1 MTRNDQGAHNERVIQ
16 RVAII
21 VRDHKSY
28 APPSYKAVTG
38 ELNAYG
44 LMTSR
49 GNSWT
54 SKSLLRMLQRHGIK
68 GLHGVKSLC

>member
-1 MTRNDQGAHNERVIQ
+1 MTRNDQVAHNGRVIQ

-38 ELNAYG
+38 ELNAKG
-44 LMTSR
+44 LLTSR

-54 SKSLLRMLQRHGIK
+54 PKSLLRMLQRQGIS
-68 GLHGVKSLC
+68 GLHGVKSVC

>member
-1 MTRNDQGAHNERVIQ
+1 MTQNDKTEHNQRVIQ

-21 VRDHKSY
+21 ISNHRFR

-38 ELNAYG
+38 ELNANG
-44 LMTSR
+44 LLTSR

-54 SKSLLRMLQRHGIK
+54 PKSLLRMLQRQGIR
-68 GLHGVKSLC
+68 GLHGLKNRS